1 MTHFTLCNIL
11 QLFRTNIKKNK
22 FSIINLSCL
31 VFFFN
36 KPMILTRLKLKV
48 KIYQKKFFFVLC
60 KVLLQKFSKGKI
72 FKDEIN
78 KHLQHD

>member
-1 MTHFTLCNIL
+1 
-11 QLFRTNIKKNK
+11 
-22 FSIINLSCL
+22 
-31 VFFFN
+31 
-36 KPMILTRLKLKV
+36 MILTRLKLKV